1 MPVPCRPD
9 PRRARPDPDSVDS
22 AILAATE
29 ASRRTWIVPETTEL
43 TQATSINAGVR
54 LLLDELAAWL
64 DDARDRH
71 LALDWQGIHDE
82 ATFVTAWA
90 GYHAYTG
97 DERVKQLA
105 LDLFAKWRRW
115 AKSNLVHG
123 YFPRQEVHHGTEHY
137 IIFLDW
143 LCRIA
148 PEREDVAIALDDGAH
163 HVGNWGEGTPDWYDP
178 ERNRFLS
185 YDLGTVRTGCEGF
198 NFVDHMRMVHLA
210 MAAWH
215 ATRGDRYLDLAQT
228 YTRTWADA
236 IVESTD
242 IPLYL
247 DPDLHSQTELEQLLH
262 SFLKAAPQQINGHA
276 RVENH
281 VASGTPKALLDV
293 WRATN
298 DDRCHRAAL
307 KLARACVPYLAS
319 PVANPAG
326 HILSLMLRAEANPGT
341 LGLDDKP
348 FPDADEWRPLDG
360 CSMTIQT
367 DPGSP
372 WQDSLGYRFDLPA
385 WQLRDGTG
393 NAMEERPAPGNLVL
407 AWELSGREQY
417 ALDACTIA
425 LGRLRLARNTFRDGR
440 HHGCTAQSI
449 AATVRGHG
457 RCWGIGDVSAVLANP
472 AIQAAFGLP
481 PGTRTLS
488 GPTPVTN

>member
-1 MPVPCRPD
+1 M
-9 PRRARPDPDSVDS
+9 
-22 AILAATE
+22 
-29 ASRRTWIVPETTEL
+29 PETTEL
-43 TQATSINAGVR
+43 TPATSINDGVR

-64 DDARDRH
+64 DNALDRH

-97 DERVKQLA
+97 DERVKELA
-105 LDLFAKWRRW
+105 LDLFAKWQHW
-115 AKSNLVHG
+115 AESNLVHG
-123 YFPRQEVHHGTEHY
+123 YFPRQEVHHGTEHF

-148 PEREDVAIALDDGAH
+148 PERDDVAAALEDAAH
-163 HVGNWGEGTPDWYDP
+163 HAGNWGDGAPDWYDP
-178 ERNRFLS
+178 ERNRYLS
-185 YDLGTVRTGCEGF
+185 YDLGTVQTGCEGF

-215 ATRGDRYLDLAQT
+215 ATRGDRYLDLARA
-228 YTRTWADA
+228 YARTWADA
-236 IVESTD
+236 IVDSDD
-242 IPLYL
+242 IPLFL
-247 DPDLHSQTELEQLLH
+247 DPDLHTEAELEQLLQ

-293 WRATN
+293 WRATA
-298 DDRCHRAAL
+298 DDGCRRAAL

-326 HILSLMLRAEANPGT
+326 HVLSLVLRAGADPAS
-341 LGLDDKP
+341 LGLDDNP
-348 FPDADEWRPLDG
+348 FPDADAWRPLDG
-360 CSMTIQT
+360 GSMTIRT
-367 DPGSP
+367 EPGSP
-372 WQDSLGYRFDLPA
+372 WCDSLGYRFDLPA
-385 WQLRDGTG
+385 WQLRGSDNTPI
-393 NAMEERPAPGNLVL
+393 EERPAPGNLVL
-407 AWELSGREQY
+407 AWELSGREAY

-472 AIQAAFGLP
+472 AVQAACGLP
-481 PGTRTLS
+481 PGTPS
-488 GPTPVTN
+488 GPPPTTN